1 MTAMAE
7 IKTGSKPVYTKEV
20 HTGTEGADQAGT
32 ARVAV
37 ETGGFE
43 FNDAALAALNARAGR
58 GIVRGLA
65 AQAIMGCAAALVS
78 WAVAGSA
85 AGLSALLG
93 DGASFVPQA
102 LFAPRFLL
110 ALFGARDP

>member
-43 FNDAALAALNARAGR
+43 FNDADLAALNARAGR

-65 AQAIMGCAAALVS
+65 AQAILGCAAPLVS
-78 WAVAGSA
+78 WAVAGSP
-85 AGLSALLG
+85 AGPSALI
-93 DGASFVPQA
+93 GAGVYFVTTA
-102 LFAPRFLL
+102 MFAPQLL
-110 ALFGARDP
+110 LGVF